1 MNNRQIGVYGI
12 RPSYSS
18 IVKTKKM
25 KKTGLFIVVMFCSV
39 VGFAQDEKAV
49 DSKITNVTVFLNKA
63 QVSRVVKTQLEAGKT
78 SLIVKGLT
86 SQLDQESIQVSG
98 KGNFIILGIAHQ
110 QNYLNEFNIPK
121 ALRVIKDSIEYLQR
135 QLLFENSQKEILNK
149 EEQML
154 LANQKIGG
162 ANQNL
167 SVVELKSMAD
177 FYRTRLTDIVS
188 SRMKEDALI
197 KKLSEK
203 LVKLQRQLNEQNE
216 LYSRNTS
223 EIVITVSAEAA
234 GAAEFTVN
242 YIVANAGWNAV
253 YDLRAINTKSPIQ
266 LSYKANVFQNT
277 GEEWKNVR
285 LKLSTA
291 NPSLGGLKPELSA
304 WYLDFYQPVS
314 YYNDDRKSSRKSG
327 AYPMAAPAA
336 EVAMDKAEEVTKEAE
351 SVSSFVSTI
360 QTSLNTEFDIALPY
374 TVLSANKP
382 TLVDIRN
389 HELKADYSYS
399 LAPKLDADAFLVAR
413 AVGWEDFS
421 LLPGEANVFFEGTFV
436 AKSFIDPNSIKDTLA
451 VSLGRDKRIVV
462 KRQKLKDFSS
472 RKLIGTNQRESYAY
486 EISVRN
492 TKTEAVKITVEDQ
505 VPVSQNSQ
513 IEVTVVDVGGARYN
527 KDSGK
532 ITWEMNLQ
540 PNETKKVTYK
550 FDLKYPKDRT
560 ISGLD

>member
-1 MNNRQIGVYGI
+1 MEFSRSIHLSKNKNMRKISLLVLATVY
-12 RPSYSS
+12 S
-18 IVKTKKM
+18 IA
-25 KKTGLFIVVMFCSV
+25 
-39 VGFAQDEKAV
+39 GFPQEEKPV

-63 QVSRVVKTQLEAGKT
+63 QITREVKTRLEAGKT
-78 SLIVKGLT
+78 SLVVKGLT
-86 SQLDQESIQVSG
+86 SQLDQQSIQVSG

-121 ALRVIKDSIEYLQR
+121 TLRVIKDSVEYLQR
-135 QLLFENSQKEILNK
+135 QILFENSQKEILNK

-167 SVVELKSMAD
+167 SMIELKTMAD

-188 SRMKEDALI
+188 SRMKEDALL

-203 LVKLQRQLNEQNE
+203 LVRLQQQLNEQNE

-223 EIVITVSAEAA
+223 EIVITVSADAA
-234 GAAEFTVN
+234 GSADFTVN

-253 YDLRAINTKSPIQ
+253 YDLRAINTKSPVQ
-266 LSYKANVFQNT
+266 LSYKANVFQST

-291 NPSLGGLKPELSA
+291 NPSLGGLKPELVA
-304 WYLDFYQPVS
+304 WYLDFYQPVYS
-314 YYNDDRKSSRKSG
+314 NTDADRRYKKG
-327 AYPMAAPAA
+327 AMNRSAPAPQA
-336 EVAMDKAEEVTKEAE
+336 AMDKAQEVEVNEAQ

-374 TVLSANKP
+374 TVSSTNKP

-399 LAPKLDADAFLVAR
+399 VAPKLDADAFLMAR
-413 AVGWEDFS
+413 ATGWEDFS

-436 AKSFIDPNSIKDTLA
+436 AKSYIDPNSIKDTLA
-451 VSLGRDKRIVV
+451 ISLGRDKRIVV

-492 TKTEAVKITVEDQ
+492 TKSEPVKISVEDQ

-513 IEVTVVDVGGARYN
+513 IEVTVIDVGGAKYN

-540 PNETKKVTYK
+540 PNETKKVVYK